1 MIVDV
6 GLVDVGADDESVLA
20 LGESP
25 GQLYAQSVGFLRR
38 NLARHKG
45 LPQVVGDHVV
55 RTAHPAGAGGIG
67 LLVQQELR
75 VGHAA
80 VTLIAGDKP
89 AVVGLFWIFHI
100 VDDVADRL
108 ANRAAFASV
117 QRYDAGGGHVGVRL
131 LSKK

>member
-1 MIVDV
+1 M
-6 GLVDVGADDESVLA
+6 
-20 LGESP
+20 
-25 GQLYAQSVGFLRR
+25 
-38 NLARHKG
+38 
-45 LPQVVGDHVV
+45 VGDHIILA
-55 RTAHPAGAGGIG
+55 AHPAGAGGVG

-80 VTLIAGDKP
+80 VALIAGNEP

-108 ANRAAFASV
+108 ADRAALAGV